1 MPEQITDAFLALLPV
16 YGPWLLGL
24 TTYLSCLA
32 LPVPSSLMMIAS
44 GAFVASGDLSGAVMI
59 GSAFGGAVLGDQTGF
74 HLGRR
79 ATRFLPDDGSPKGK
93 LLREAIHKLQAKG
106 WMTVYLSRWL
116 FSPLGPY
123 VNLAAGATGY
133 SRRAF
138 SLADLAGEATWVALY
153 IGLGIT
159 FGANLTA
166 ASEFAANMLGLIA
179 AGVIALGLLWWL
191 WRAAHAPT
199 QD

>member
-1 MPEQITDAFLALLPV
+1 MTEQITESFLALLPV

-44 GAFVASGDLSGAVMI
+44 GAFVASGDLSGAVMV

-79 ATRFLPDDGSPKGK
+79 ASRFLPGADSPKGK
-93 LLREAIHKLQAKG
+93 LLAEAIGKLQAKG

-116 FSPLGPY
+116 FAPLGPY

-133 SRRAF
+133 NRRAF

-166 ASEFAANMLGLIA
+166 ASEFAANMLGLVA

-191 WRAAHAPT
+191 WRAAHAPV